1 MWVFCVCSHAL
12 SLPLCTCGHADCRH
26 TRGISTPSLSQPSL
40 ALTKTLTGVCVCL
53 CVCVLGGGCIGVCAC
68 WCVHGSVH
76 VHVHVHVRMYAVP
89 TLCLRWRGVECV
101 VLNGARRQTCGG
113 LPLAA
118 SCRCCLLRADCTCAC
133 MECSIRQKTTENK
146 GEIDKIETEVASR
159 PAVEEPGVLVRA
171 WWLVRTVLMLLASA
185 HAVFSIHQAAVHPAT
200 VHPSPS
206 LASFPFLTSAA
217 APAPAYP
224 TELGEEDSQPSCL
237 EHPAGAQ
244 SRDNVQRSA
253 REAGGDREEAG
264 GDRARSDQAPLL
276 SNIVAGGEVELLAMV
291 GEDQHTSVQDGAHAG
306 AREGHEEM
314 EDGKDVGMLYPGPQS
329 TVLCLCVSLSLCLSL
344 RLRLFCVRL
353 SVLCLSLCLCVCL
366 FLYLGPASHLA
377 LGAKTAQS
385 LRNFILQLQNTS
397 LLSGDGRAR

>member
-1 MWVFCVCSHAL
+1 MLPAGPEDGPAAAPQIKEFKRAGDIHSRVDAWAPEEEKRIGKLQARLQAL
-12 SLPLCTCGHADCRH
+12 LASSDSMGAPDEKLAQLKEELSSLTSQLGVSAEELRELNDTLDHTLQDTKVVQRRLQAYTRH
-26 TRGISTPSLSQPSL
+26 LNTVLEPAL
-40 ALTKTLTGVCVCL
+40 ARIDKDVD
-53 CVCVLGGGCIGVCAC
+53 
-68 WCVHGSVH
+68 
-76 VHVHVHVRMYAVP
+76 R
-89 TLCLRWRGVECV
+89 
-101 VLNGARRQTCGG
+101 
-113 LPLAA
+113 
-118 SCRCCLLRADCTCAC
+118 
-133 MECSIRQKTTENK
+133 IRQKTTENK